1 MHDVG
6 VFTVVISLST
16 VAFVAG
22 IVALV
27 YIIDWLR
34 EREINKQSAKKLATP
49 VSNTRFT

>member
-6 VFTVVISLST
+6 VFSVVISLST

-27 YIIDWLR
+27 YIIDLLK
-34 EREINKQSAKKLATP
+34 EK
-49 VSNTRFT
+49 

>member
-1 MHDVG
+1 VHNVG

-27 YIIDWLR
+27 YIIDWLKG
-34 EREINKQSAKKLATP
+34 ERNE
-49 VSNTRFT
+49 